1 MSSYILCQIKR
12 ASLPFYIKNIS
23 MNIYSI
29 EELCYYLY
37 HNIYLL
43 DETIINEHLCDW
55 LKKELGLNRY
65 DYGICRCE
73 TVHGDESQGRGTVDD
88 DEIVPVPDRSNG
100 VLEQRLP
107 LRGFQKFQ
115 LGPHEVDGG
124 RNHMKT
130 SNFGLDE
137 HVFHSP
143 LAYEQIVKRPAF
155 LTVRGKV
162 ESGSGVGLRVC
173 VNDEDVL
180 LENSERGGKVDCRRG
195 LAHSPFL
202 VGYSYDF
209 SHIKYIF
216 GDRCAGCISCKFTK

>member
-1 MSSYILCQIKR
+1 
-12 ASLPFYIKNIS
+12 
-23 MNIYSI
+23 
-29 EELCYYLY
+29 
-37 HNIYLL
+37 
-43 DETIINEHLCDW
+43 
-55 LKKELGLNRY
+55 
-65 DYGICRCE
+65 
-73 TVHGDESQGRGTVDD
+73 
-88 DEIVPVPDRSNG
+88 
-100 VLEQRLP
+100 
-107 LRGFQKFQ
+107 
-115 LGPHEVDGG
+115 
-124 RNHMKT
+124 MKT
-130 SNFGLDE
+130 AYFSLDE